1 MLLEYKHLILLPSW
15 PRRPEVQGGQS
26 PCGSLSTVHPV
37 HRLVQAHADIQFH
50 GIDKQMNIIKRLL
63 VKSIVTN
70 TPLEDNADLKITSQ
84 AFFFSTRPLPLLQVL
99 LCKDL
104 RQSDAFA
111 NVSTL
116 RGRLALC
123 GSHLGGVHASLE
135 PSQWVPSPSCEQPC
149 CLEKKQSLPA
159 PYG

>member
-26 PCGSLSTVHPV
+26 PVALFPQSTQYIALSRHT
-37 HRLVQAHADIQFH
+37 ADIQFH

-84 AFFFSTRPLPLLQVL
+84 AFFFFSTRPLPLLQVL

-111 NVSTL
+111 KVSTL

-123 GSHLGGVHASLE
+123 GSHLGGVHSSLE
-135 PSQWVPSPSCEQPC
+135 PSQWVPSPSYE
-149 CLEKKQSLPA
+149 
-159 PYG
+159 